1 MQKTPAECTDMADV
15 RAEID
20 RLDQALMA
28 LFAERWGYI
37 DRAAEIKRPLK
48 LKADIPARVMEV
60 RENARKNA
68 ESRGLDPAFY
78 EDLWARLIN
87 HAIAHEQKIL
97 GETDGDDQAR

>member
-1 MQKTPAECTDMADV
+1 MQKTPAQCTTMADV

-20 RLDQALMA
+20 RLDQALMT

-68 ESRGLDPAFY
+68 ASFNLDPDFY
-78 EDLWARLIN
+78 EDIWARLIG
-87 HAIAHEQKIL
+87 HAIAHEQKLL
-97 GETDGDDQAR
+97 GETGDE

>member
-1 MQKTPAECTDMADV
+1 MHKTPAQCETMADV

-20 RLDQALMA
+20 RLDQALMT

-48 LKADIPARVMEV
+48 LKADVPARVTEV

-68 ESRGLDPAFY
+68 ANLKLDPDFY
-78 EDLWARLIN
+78 EDIWARLIA
-87 HAIAHEQKIL
+87 HAIAHEEKAL
-97 GETDGDDQAR
+97 GENSDQS

>member
-1 MQKTPAECTDMADV
+1 MQKTPAQCTTMADV

-20 RLDQALMA
+20 RLDQALMT

-48 LKADIPARVMEV
+48 LRADIPARVMEV

-68 ESRGLDPAFY
+68 ARFNLDPDFY
-78 EDLWARLIN
+78 EDIWARLIG
-87 HAIAHEQKIL
+87 HAIAHEQKLL
-97 GETDGDDQAR
+97 GETDDE

>member
-1 MQKTPAECTDMADV
+1 MAIDV
-15 RAEID
+15 WPMFKCASASSNV
-20 RLDQALMA
+20 DQALMT

-68 ESRGLDPAFY
+68 ARFNLDPDFY
-78 EDLWARLIN
+78 EDIWARLIR
-87 HAIAHEQKIL
+87 HAIAHEQKLL
-97 GETDGDDQAR
+97 GETDDE